1 MIAKTRLNISQQQL
15 IDFCRRHHIRKLSLF
30 GSILRTDFSPDS
42 DIDFLV
48 EFEPDAI
55 PGLFEVA
62 GMEIELSDMLGR
74 KVDMRTPEDLSQYF
88 RQDVLDSAELQY
100 EKR

>member
-1 MIAKTRLNISQQQL
+1 METKARLNISQQQL
-15 IDFCRRHHIRKLSLF
+15 VDFCQRHHIRKLSLF
-30 GSILRTDFSPDS
+30 GSILRDDFGPNS

-48 EFEPDAI
+48 EFEPSAI

-62 GMEIELSDMLGR
+62 GMEIELSTLLGH
-74 KVDMRTPEDLSQYF
+74 KADIRTPEDLSHYF
-88 RQDVLDSAELQY
+88 RQDVLNAAELQY